1 LWWLKF
7 GCKFSSK
14 WLSFGCHSTLTPR
27 SKSVIS
33 GDAVWNVPSLLFED
47 LNGDGYAD
55 AVGITGHTQHGQVFV
70 NDGNG
75 TLHKVYTNSVLPSFR
90 NSNSDYK
97 GGYGWTIRNLDNSSK
112 LGFLYWGE
120 GFSSLPSW
128 AGSTHVV
135 PDLVLLKG
143 AVPFDALPIHS
154 PEIMHSE
161 IQSCLENKT
170 WIDQCSLK

>member
-1 LWWLKF
+1 
-7 GCKFSSK
+7 
-14 WLSFGCHSTLTPR
+14 
-27 SKSVIS
+27 
-33 GDAVWNVPSLLFED
+33 
-47 LNGDGYAD
+47 
-55 AVGITGHTQHGQVFV
+55 
-70 NDGNG
+70 
-75 TLHKVYTNSVLPSFR
+75 
-90 NSNSDYK
+90 
-97 GGYGWTIRNLDNSSK
+97 

-154 PEIMHSE
+154 PEIMQSE